1 VGGLR
6 SFDDRMLLDA
16 NGLAR
21 HTGWLHPAVV
31 AYAAYGVV
39 LFGLLMVAAVVAARR
54 ASARTLAAAAWAPL
68 ATLLAV
74 GLNQPIGSEVAEGR
88 PYARFPHLLV
98 LATRTSDFS
107 FPSDHAVM
115 AGAAATGL
123 LLVSRRLGVIAAV
136 AALVMAAARVYIA
149 AHYPWDVVAGLAL
162 GAAVAGLG
170 WLALRVPLTAVAAW
184 LREQPGL
191 RTFFAEDRA
200 PGGGAGTGTSWGLV
214 RP

>member
-1 VGGLR
+1 VNGLR
-6 SFDDRMLLDA
+6 SFDDRLLLDA
-16 NGLAR
+16 NGFAR
-21 HTGWLHPAVV
+21 HTGWLQPVVV

-39 LFGLLMVAAVVAARR
+39 LFGLLLVTALLAARR
-54 ASARTLAAAAWAPL
+54 TRARTLAAAAWAAV

-74 GLNQPIGSEVAEGR
+74 AINQPIGSAIAEGR
-88 PYARFPHLLV
+88 PYAHFPHLLV

-123 LLVSRRLGVIAAV
+123 LIVSRKLGLVAAV
-136 AALVMAAARVYIA
+136 LAVLMALSRVYIA

-170 WLALRVPLTAVAAW
+170 WLLLRVPLTALAAW
-184 LREQPGL
+184 LRNRPGV
-191 RTFFAEDRA
+191 RSFFAEDPA
-200 PGGGAGTGTSWGLV
+200 EGGTPGFRGLV

>member
-1 VGGLR
+1 VNGLR
-6 SFDDRMLLDA
+6 SFDDRLLLDA
-16 NGLAR
+16 NDLAR
-21 HTGWLHPAVV
+21 HTGWLQPIVK
-31 AYAAYGVV
+31 AYASYGIV
-39 LFGLLMVAAVVAARR
+39 LFGLLLVAALVAARR
-54 ASARTLAAAAWAPL
+54 SRSRTLAAAAWAAV
-68 ATLLAV
+68 ATLVAV
-74 GLNQPIGSEVAEGR
+74 GLNQPIGSAVGEGR

-123 LLVSRRLGVIAAV
+123 FIVARRLGLVAAV
-136 AALVMAAARVYIA
+136 LAVLMAVARVYIA

-170 WLALRVPLTAVAAW
+170 WLLLRVPLTALAAW
-184 LREQPGL
+184 LRNRPGM
-191 RTFFAEDRA
+191 RTFFAED
-200 PGGGAGTGTSWGLV
+200 PGLTTGPAGSRGLV